1 MTVEHDPNPTQ
12 GSMSFGDHLEELRR
26 RLLWAIALPIP
37 LAILAFSYAAQI
49 RDFLCEPA
57 ITALKAH
64 DLPAQLQV
72 LSPIEALSTDMY
84 LSLIAAIVASSPW
97 IFWQVWKFI
106 EPGLYSHEKRF
117 VRFLIPLSTLLTLA
131 GFSLLYFILMPIMLD
146 VLVSFGS
153 VDPDIITTSAS
164 TSVTSEHVNPAPNAF
179 TIPMLA
185 QTPDNVV
192 VGQMWLTPDH
202 KLVIAAPHD
211 TSGIELFIVPLMH
224 ATRLAQQF
232 RLADYLDFTL
242 TFILG
247 TCVAFQAPLVV
258 LLLGWIGI
266 LDVQSLGKF
275 RRYAIFLSLVLSAI
289 ITPTGDPFSLFIM
302 FVPLYLLYEFGIIL
316 LRIAPPQAVAG
327 GEVSKRF
334 TRLFRGDR

>member
-1 MTVEHDPNPTQ
+1 MTVDHDPNPTQ

-26 RLLWAIALPIP
+26 RLLWSIALPIP

-49 RDFLCEPA
+49 RDFLCAPA
-57 ITALKAH
+57 IAALKAH

-106 EPGLYSHEKRF
+106 EPGLYVHEKRF
-117 VRFLIPLSTLLTLA
+117 VRFLIPLSSLLTLA

-153 VDPDIITTSAS
+153 VDPEIITTTAL
-164 TSVTSEHVNPAPNAF
+164 TAAPGSNAF
-179 TIPMLA
+179 TIPILQ
-185 QTPDNVV
+185 QTPANVV

-211 TSGIELFIVPLMH
+211 ASGIELFTVPLMH

-258 LLLGWIGI
+258 LLLGWIGV
-266 LDVQSLGKF
+266 LDVQSLGNF
-275 RRYAIFLSLVLSAI
+275 RRYAIFLALLLSAI
-289 ITPTGDPFSLFIM
+289 ITPTGDPISLFIM
-302 FVPLYLLYEFGIIL
+302 FVPLYLLYELGIIL
-316 LRIAPPQAVAG
+316 LRIAPPHAVAG

>member
-1 MTVEHDPNPTQ
+1 
-12 GSMSFGDHLEELRR
+12 MSFGDHLEELRR
-26 RLLWAIALPIP
+26 RLLWSIALPIP

-49 RDFLCEPA
+49 RDFLCAPA
-57 ITALKAH
+57 IAALKAH

-106 EPGLYSHEKRF
+106 EPGLYVHEKRF
-117 VRFLIPLSTLLTLA
+117 VRFLIPLSSLLTLA

-153 VDPDIITTSAS
+153 VDPEIITTTAS
-164 TSVTSEHVNPAPNAF
+164 TAAPGSSAF
-179 TIPMLA
+179 TIPILQ
-185 QTPDNVV
+185 QTPANVV

-211 TSGIELFIVPLMH
+211 TSGIELFTVPLMH

-258 LLLGWIGI
+258 LLLGWIGV

-275 RRYAIFLSLVLSAI
+275 RRYAIFLALLLSAI
-289 ITPTGDPFSLFIM
+289 ITPTGDPISLFIM
-302 FVPLYLLYEFGIIL
+302 FIPLYLLYEFGIIL
-316 LRIAPPQAVAG
+316 LRIAPPHAVAG

>member
-1 MTVEHDPNPTQ
+1 MTVDHDPNPTQ

-26 RLLWAIALPIP
+26 RLLWSIALPIP

-49 RDFLCEPA
+49 RDFLCAPA
-57 ITALKAH
+57 IAALKAH

-106 EPGLYSHEKRF
+106 EPGLYVHEKRF
-117 VRFLIPLSTLLTLA
+117 VRFLIPLSSLLTLA

-146 VLVSFGS
+146 VLVGFGS
-153 VDPDIITTSAS
+153 VDPEIITTTAL
-164 TSVTSEHVNPAPNAF
+164 TAAPGSNAF
-179 TIPMLA
+179 TIPILQ
-185 QTPDNVV
+185 QTPANVV

-211 TSGIELFIVPLMH
+211 ASGIELFTVPLMH

-258 LLLGWIGI
+258 LLLGWIGV
-266 LDVQSLGKF
+266 LDVQSLGNF
-275 RRYAIFLSLVLSAI
+275 RRYAIFLALLLSAI
-289 ITPTGDPFSLFIM
+289 ITPTGDPISLFIM
-302 FVPLYLLYEFGIIL
+302 FVPLYLLYELGIIL
-316 LRIAPPQAVAG
+316 LRIAPPHAVAG

>member
-1 MTVEHDPNPTQ
+1 MTVDHDPNPTQ

-26 RLLWAIALPIP
+26 RLMWSIALPIP
-37 LAILAFSYAAQI
+37 LAILAFSYAEVI
-49 RDFLCEPA
+49 RDFLCAPA
-57 ITALKAH
+57 IAALKAH

-106 EPGLYSHEKRF
+106 EPGLYVHEKRF
-117 VRFLIPLSTLLTLA
+117 VRFLIPLSSLLTLA

-146 VLVSFGS
+146 VLVGFGS
-153 VDPDIITTSAS
+153 VDPEIITTTAS
-164 TSVTSEHVNPAPNAF
+164 TAAPGSSAF
-179 TIPMLA
+179 TIPILQ
-185 QTPDNVV
+185 QTPANVV

-211 TSGIELFIVPLMH
+211 ASGIELFTVPLMH

-247 TCVAFQAPLVV
+247 TCLAFQAPLVV
-258 LLLGWIGI
+258 LLLGWIGV

-275 RRYAIFLSLVLSAI
+275 RRYAIFLALLLSAI
-289 ITPTGDPFSLFIM
+289 ITPTGDPISLFIM

-316 LRIAPPQAVAG
+316 LRIAPPHAVAG

>member
-12 GSMSFGDHLEELRR
+12 GSLSFGDHLEELRR

-37 LAILAFSYAAQI
+37 LAILACSYAAQI

-57 ITALKAH
+57 IAALKAH

-117 VRFLIPLSTLLTLA
+117 VRFLIPLSTLLTFA

-153 VDPDIITTSAS
+153 VDPDIITTNAP

-211 TSGIELFIVPLMH
+211 TSGIELFTVPLMH

>member
-1 MTVEHDPNPTQ
+1 MTVDHDPNPTQ

-26 RLLWAIALPIP
+26 RLLWSIALPIP

-49 RDFLCEPA
+49 RDFLCAPA
-57 ITALKAH
+57 IAALKAH

-106 EPGLYSHEKRF
+106 EPGLYVHEKRF
-117 VRFLIPLSTLLTLA
+117 VRFLIPLSSLLTLA

-153 VDPDIITTSAS
+153 VDPEIITTTAS
-164 TSVTSEHVNPAPNAF
+164 TAAPGSSAF
-179 TIPMLA
+179 TIPILQ
-185 QTPDNVV
+185 QTPANVV

-211 TSGIELFIVPLMH
+211 ASGIELFTVPLMH

-258 LLLGWIGI
+258 LLLGWIGV

-275 RRYAIFLSLVLSAI
+275 RRYAIFLALLLSAI
-289 ITPTGDPFSLFIM
+289 ITPTGDPISLFIM

-316 LRIAPPQAVAG
+316 LRIAPPHAVAG

>member
-1 MTVEHDPNPTQ
+1 MTVDHDPNPTQ

-26 RLLWAIALPIP
+26 RLMWSIALPIP

-49 RDFLCEPA
+49 RDFLCAPA

-106 EPGLYSHEKRF
+106 EPGLYVHEKRF
-117 VRFLIPLSTLLTLA
+117 VRFLIPLSSLLTLA

-153 VDPDIITTSAS
+153 VDPEIITTTAS
-164 TSVTSEHVNPAPNAF
+164 TAAPGSSAF
-179 TIPMLA
+179 TIPILQ
-185 QTPDNVV
+185 QTPANVV

-211 TSGIELFIVPLMH
+211 ASGIELFTVPLMH

-258 LLLGWIGI
+258 LLLGWIGV
-266 LDVQSLGKF
+266 LDVQSLGNF
-275 RRYAIFLSLVLSAI
+275 RRYAIFLALLLSAI
-289 ITPTGDPFSLFIM
+289 ITPTGDPISLFIM
-302 FVPLYLLYEFGIIL
+302 FVPLYLLYELGIIL
-316 LRIAPPQAVAG
+316 LRIAPPHAVAG

>member
-1 MTVEHDPNPTQ
+1 
-12 GSMSFGDHLEELRR
+12 MSFGDHLEELRR
-26 RLLWAIALPIP
+26 RLLWSIALPIP

-49 RDFLCEPA
+49 RDFLCAPA
-57 ITALKAH
+57 IAALKAH

-106 EPGLYSHEKRF
+106 EPGLYVHEKRF
-117 VRFLIPLSTLLTLA
+117 VRFLIPLSSLLTLA

-153 VDPDIITTSAS
+153 VDPEIITTTAS
-164 TSVTSEHVNPAPNAF
+164 TAAPGSSAF
-179 TIPMLA
+179 TIPILQ
-185 QTPDNVV
+185 QTPANVV

-211 TSGIELFIVPLMH
+211 TSGIELFTVPLMH

-258 LLLGWIGI
+258 LLLGWIGV
-266 LDVQSLGKF
+266 LDVQSLGNF
-275 RRYAIFLSLVLSAI
+275 RRYAIFLALLLSAI
-289 ITPTGDPFSLFIM
+289 ITPTGDPISLFIM
-302 FVPLYLLYEFGIIL
+302 FVPLYLLYELGIIL
-316 LRIAPPQAVAG
+316 LRIAPPHAVAG

>member
-1 MTVEHDPNPTQ
+1 
-12 GSMSFGDHLEELRR
+12 MSFGDHLEELRR
-26 RLLWAIALPIP
+26 RLLWSIALPIP

-49 RDFLCEPA
+49 RDFLCAPA
-57 ITALKAH
+57 IAALKAH

-106 EPGLYSHEKRF
+106 EPGLYVHEKRF
-117 VRFLIPLSTLLTLA
+117 VRFLIPLSSLLTLA

-146 VLVSFGS
+146 VLVGFGS
-153 VDPDIITTSAS
+153 VDPEIITTTAS
-164 TSVTSEHVNPAPNAF
+164 TAAPGSSAF
-179 TIPMLA
+179 TIPILQ
-185 QTPDNVV
+185 QTPANVV

-211 TSGIELFIVPLMH
+211 ASGIELFTVPLMH

-247 TCVAFQAPLVV
+247 TCLAFQAPLVV
-258 LLLGWIGI
+258 LLLGWIGV

-275 RRYAIFLSLVLSAI
+275 RRYAIFLALLLSAI

-316 LRIAPPQAVAG
+316 LRIAPPHAVAG

>member
-1 MTVEHDPNPTQ
+1 MTVDHDPNATQ

-26 RLLWAIALPIP
+26 RLLWSIALPIP
-37 LAILAFSYAAQI
+37 LAILAFSYAEVI
-49 RDFLCEPA
+49 RDFLCAPA

-84 LSLIAAIVASSPW
+84 LSLITAIVASSPW

-117 VRFLIPLSTLLTLA
+117 VRFLIPLSSLLTLA
-131 GFSLLYFILMPIMLD
+131 GFSLLYFILMPFMLD

-153 VDPDIITTSAS
+153 ESPALIPTNTSSVEETT
-164 TSVTSEHVNPAPNAF
+164 PALNAF
-179 TIPMLA
+179 TIPILSE
-185 QTPDNVV
+185 TPSHVV
-192 VGQMWLTPDH
+192 VGQMWMTPDH
-202 KLVIAAPHD
+202 KLVVAAPHD
-211 TSGIELFIVPLMH
+211 STGIELFTVPLMH

-258 LLLGWIGI
+258 LLLGWIGV
-266 LDVQSLGKF
+266 LDVHALGKF
-275 RRYAIFLSLVLSAI
+275 RRYALFLALLLSAI
-289 ITPTGDPFSLFIM
+289 ITPTGDPISLFIM
-302 FVPLYLLYEFGIIL
+302 FVPLYLLYELGIIL
-316 LRIAPPQAVAG
+316 LRIAPPHAVAG

-334 TRLFRGDR
+334 TRLFRGER

>member
-37 LAILAFSYAAQI
+37 LAILAFSYAEVI
-49 RDFLCEPA
+49 RDFLCAPA
-57 ITALKAH
+57 IAALKAH

-84 LSLIAAIVASSPW
+84 LSLITAIVASSPW
-97 IFWQVWKFI
+97 IFWQLWKFI

-153 VDPDIITTSAS
+153 VDPDIITTSAP
-164 TSVTSEHVNPAPNAF
+164 TSITSDHVTPAPNAF

-185 QTPDNVV
+185 QTPNNVV

-211 TSGIELFIVPLMH
+211 ASGIELFTVPLMH

-275 RRYAIFLSLVLSAI
+275 RRYAIFLALLLSAI

>member
-1 MTVEHDPNPTQ
+1 MTVDHDPNPTQ

-26 RLLWAIALPIP
+26 RLMWSIALPIP
-37 LAILAFSYAAQI
+37 LAILAFSYAEVI
-49 RDFLCEPA
+49 RDFLCAPA
-57 ITALKAH
+57 IAALKAH

-106 EPGLYSHEKRF
+106 EPGLYVHEKRF
-117 VRFLIPLSTLLTLA
+117 VRFLIPLSSLLTLA

-146 VLVSFGS
+146 VLVGFGS
-153 VDPDIITTSAS
+153 VDPEIITTTAS
-164 TSVTSEHVNPAPNAF
+164 TAAPGSSAF
-179 TIPMLA
+179 TIPILQ
-185 QTPDNVV
+185 QTPANVV

-211 TSGIELFIVPLMH
+211 ASGIELFTVPLMH

-247 TCVAFQAPLVV
+247 TCLAFQAPLVV
-258 LLLGWIGI
+258 LLLGWIGV

-316 LRIAPPQAVAG
+316 LRIAPPHAVAG

>member
-1 MTVEHDPNPTQ
+1 MTVDHDPNPTQ

-26 RLLWAIALPIP
+26 RLLWSIALPIP

-49 RDFLCEPA
+49 RDFLCAPA
-57 ITALKAH
+57 IAALKAH

-106 EPGLYSHEKRF
+106 EPGLYVHEKRF
-117 VRFLIPLSTLLTLA
+117 VRFLIPLSSLLTLA

-146 VLVSFGS
+146 VLVGFGS
-153 VDPDIITTSAS
+153 VDPEIITTTAS
-164 TSVTSEHVNPAPNAF
+164 TAAPGSSAF
-179 TIPMLA
+179 TIPILQ
-185 QTPDNVV
+185 QTPANVV

-202 KLVIAAPHD
+202 KLVIAAPHI
-211 TSGIELFIVPLMH
+211 SNGIELFTVPLMH
-224 ATRLAQQF
+224 ATQLAQQF

-247 TCVAFQAPLVV
+247 TCLAFQAPLVV

-266 LDVQSLGKF
+266 LNVELLGKF

-316 LRIAPPQAVAG
+316 LRIAPPHAVAG

>member
-1 MTVEHDPNPTQ
+1 MTVDHDPNPTQ

-26 RLLWAIALPIP
+26 RLMWSIALPIP
-37 LAILAFSYAAQI
+37 LAILAFSYAEVI
-49 RDFLCEPA
+49 RDFLCAPA
-57 ITALKAH
+57 IAALKAH

-106 EPGLYSHEKRF
+106 EPGLYVHEKRF
-117 VRFLIPLSTLLTLA
+117 VRFLIPLSSLLTLA

-153 VDPDIITTSAS
+153 VDPEIITTTAS
-164 TSVTSEHVNPAPNAF
+164 TAAPGSSAF
-179 TIPMLA
+179 TIPILQ
-185 QTPDNVV
+185 QTPANVV

-211 TSGIELFIVPLMH
+211 ASGIELFTVPLMH

-247 TCVAFQAPLVV
+247 TCLAFQAPLVV
-258 LLLGWIGI
+258 LLLGWIGV

-275 RRYAIFLSLVLSAI
+275 RRYAIFLALLLSAI

-316 LRIAPPQAVAG
+316 LRIAPPHAVAG

>member
-1 MTVEHDPNPTQ
+1 
-12 GSMSFGDHLEELRR
+12 MSFGDHLEELRR
-26 RLLWAIALPIP
+26 RLLWSIALPIP
-37 LAILAFSYAAQI
+37 LAILAFSYAEVI
-49 RDFLCEPA
+49 RDFLCAPA
-57 ITALKAH
+57 IAALKAH

-106 EPGLYSHEKRF
+106 EPGLYTHEKRF
-117 VRFLIPLSTLLTLA
+117 VRFLIPLSSLLTLA

-153 VDPDIITTSAS
+153 VDPEIITTTAS
-164 TSVTSEHVNPAPNAF
+164 TAAPGSNAF
-179 TIPMLA
+179 TIPILQ
-185 QTPDNVV
+185 QTPANVV

-211 TSGIELFIVPLMH
+211 ASGIELFTVPLMH

-258 LLLGWIGI
+258 LLLGWIGV

-275 RRYAIFLSLVLSAI
+275 RRYAIFLALLLSAI

-316 LRIAPPQAVAG
+316 LRIAPPHAVAG

>member
-1 MTVEHDPNPTQ
+1 MTVDHDPNPTQ

-26 RLLWAIALPIP
+26 RLLWSIALPIP

-49 RDFLCEPA
+49 RDFLCAPA
-57 ITALKAH
+57 IAALKAH

-106 EPGLYSHEKRF
+106 EPGLYTHEKRF
-117 VRFLIPLSTLLTLA
+117 VRFLIPLSSLLTLA

-153 VDPDIITTSAS
+153 VDPEIITTTAS
-164 TSVTSEHVNPAPNAF
+164 TAAPGSNAF
-179 TIPMLA
+179 TIPILQ
-185 QTPDNVV
+185 QTPANVV

-211 TSGIELFIVPLMH
+211 TSGIELFTVPLMH

-258 LLLGWIGI
+258 LLLGWIGV
-266 LDVQSLGKF
+266 LDVQSLGNF
-275 RRYAIFLSLVLSAI
+275 RRYAIFLALLLSAI
-289 ITPTGDPFSLFIM
+289 ITPTGDPISLFIM
-302 FVPLYLLYEFGIIL
+302 FVPLYLLYELGIIL
-316 LRIAPPQAVAG
+316 LRIAPPHAVAG

>member
-1 MTVEHDPNPTQ
+1 MTVDHDPNPTQ

-26 RLLWAIALPIP
+26 RLMWSIALPIP

-49 RDFLCEPA
+49 RDFLCAPA
-57 ITALKAH
+57 IAALKAH

-106 EPGLYSHEKRF
+106 EPGLYVHEKRF
-117 VRFLIPLSTLLTLA
+117 VRFLIPLSSLLTLA

-146 VLVSFGS
+146 VLVGFGS
-153 VDPDIITTSAS
+153 VDPEIITTTAL
-164 TSVTSEHVNPAPNAF
+164 TAAPGSSAF
-179 TIPMLA
+179 TIPILQ
-185 QTPDNVV
+185 QTPANVV

-211 TSGIELFIVPLMH
+211 ASGIELFTVPLMH

-258 LLLGWIGI
+258 LLLGWIGV
-266 LDVQSLGKF
+266 LDVQSLGNF
-275 RRYAIFLSLVLSAI
+275 RRYAIFLALLLSAI
-289 ITPTGDPFSLFIM
+289 ITPTGDPISLFIM
-302 FVPLYLLYEFGIIL
+302 FVPLYLLYELGIIL
-316 LRIAPPQAVAG
+316 LRIAPPHAVAG

>member
-1 MTVEHDPNPTQ
+1 MTVDHDPNPTQ

-26 RLLWAIALPIP
+26 RLLWSIALPIP

-49 RDFLCEPA
+49 RDFLCAPA
-57 ITALKAH
+57 IAALKAH

-106 EPGLYSHEKRF
+106 EPGLYVHEKRF
-117 VRFLIPLSTLLTLA
+117 VRFLIPLSSLLTLA

-153 VDPDIITTSAS
+153 VDPEIITTTAS
-164 TSVTSEHVNPAPNAF
+164 TASPGSSAF
-179 TIPMLA
+179 TIPILQ
-185 QTPDNVV
+185 QTPANVV

-211 TSGIELFIVPLMH
+211 ASGIELFTVPLMH

-258 LLLGWIGI
+258 LLLGWIGV
-266 LDVQSLGKF
+266 LDVQSLGNF
-275 RRYAIFLSLVLSAI
+275 RRYAIFLALLLSAI
-289 ITPTGDPFSLFIM
+289 ITPTGDPISLFIM
-302 FVPLYLLYEFGIIL
+302 FVPLYLLYELGIIL
-316 LRIAPPQAVAG
+316 LRIAPPHAVAG

>member
-1 MTVEHDPNPTQ
+1 MTVDHDPNPTQ

-26 RLLWAIALPIP
+26 RLMWSIALPIP

-49 RDFLCEPA
+49 RDFLCAPA
-57 ITALKAH
+57 IAALKAH

-106 EPGLYSHEKRF
+106 EPGLYVHEKRF
-117 VRFLIPLSTLLTLA
+117 VRFLIPLSSLLTLA

-146 VLVSFGS
+146 VLVGFGS
-153 VDPDIITTSAS
+153 VDPEIITTTAL
-164 TSVTSEHVNPAPNAF
+164 TAAPGSNAF
-179 TIPMLA
+179 TIPILQ
-185 QTPDNVV
+185 QTPANVV

-211 TSGIELFIVPLMH
+211 ASGIELFTVPLMH

-258 LLLGWIGI
+258 LLLGWIGV
-266 LDVQSLGKF
+266 LDVQSLGNF
-275 RRYAIFLSLVLSAI
+275 RRYAIFLALLLSAI
-289 ITPTGDPFSLFIM
+289 ITPTGDPISLFIM
-302 FVPLYLLYEFGIIL
+302 FVPLYLLYELGIIL
-316 LRIAPPQAVAG
+316 LRIAPPHAVAG

>member
-1 MTVEHDPNPTQ
+1 
-12 GSMSFGDHLEELRR
+12 MSFGDHLEELRR
-26 RLLWAIALPIP
+26 RLLWSIALPIP
-37 LAILAFSYAAQI
+37 LAILAFSYAEVI
-49 RDFLCEPA
+49 RDFLCAPA
-57 ITALKAH
+57 IAALKAH

-106 EPGLYSHEKRF
+106 EPGLYVHEKRF
-117 VRFLIPLSTLLTLA
+117 VRFLIPLSSLLTLA

-153 VDPDIITTSAS
+153 VDPEIITTTAL
-164 TSVTSEHVNPAPNAF
+164 TAAPGSNAF
-179 TIPMLA
+179 TIPILQ
-185 QTPDNVV
+185 QTPANVV

-211 TSGIELFIVPLMH
+211 ASGIELFTVPLMH

-258 LLLGWIGI
+258 LLLGWIGV
-266 LDVQSLGKF
+266 LDVQSLGNF
-275 RRYAIFLSLVLSAI
+275 RRYAIFLALLLSAI
-289 ITPTGDPFSLFIM
+289 ITPTGDPISLFIM
-302 FVPLYLLYEFGIIL
+302 FVPLYLLYELGIIL
-316 LRIAPPQAVAG
+316 LRIAPPHAVAG

>member
-1 MTVEHDPNPTQ
+1 MTVEHDPNPTH
-12 GSMSFGDHLEELRR
+12 GSMNFGDHLEELRR
-26 RLLWAIALPIP
+26 RLLWSIALPIP
-37 LAILAFSYAAQI
+37 LAILAFSYAEVI
-49 RDFLCEPA
+49 RDFLCAPA
-57 ITALKAH
+57 IAALKAH

-84 LSLIAAIVASSPW
+84 LSLITAIVGSSPW
-97 IFWQVWKFI
+97 IFWQIWKFI
-106 EPGLYSHEKRF
+106 EPGLYAHEKRF
-117 VRFLIPLSTLLTLA
+117 VRFLIPLSSLLTLA
-131 GFSLLYFILMPIMLD
+131 GFSLLYFIVMPIMLD

-153 VDPDIITTSAS
+153 VEPDIINASNSAS
-164 TSVTSEHVNPAPNAF
+164 ATSGSGAPVTSAF

-185 QTPDNVV
+185 QTPDQVV

-202 KLVIAAPHD
+202 KLVIAAPHNS
-211 TSGIELFIVPLMH
+211 SGIELFTVPLMH

-258 LLLGWIGI
+258 LLLGWVGI
-266 LDVQSLGKF
+266 VNAQALGKF
-275 RRYAIFLSLVLSAI
+275 RRYAIFLAIMLSAI
-289 ITPTGDPFSLFIM
+289 ITPTGDPFSLLIM
-302 FVPLYLLYEFGIIL
+302 FVPLYLLYELGIIL

-334 TRLFRGDR
+334 TRLLRGER